1 MMAEVIF
8 RKVNFFCWRYCVTF
22 VYYSRYGSLATDS
35 LEVSG
40 SELRRSMSDGN
51 GSCGEDDSLIMEKHA
66 EKEMS

>member
-1 MMAEVIF
+1 M
-8 RKVNFFCWRYCVTF
+8 TF
-22 VYYSRYGSLATDS
+22 VYYSRYGLPAADWF
-35 LEVSG
+35 EVSG